1 MRSEVVVHGSRTDVT
16 LFPVHARYLVMGHGG
31 RSDEELLAATAR
43 DPEAFGVFYR
53 RHGVAV
59 FRYMLFRTGSAEEAA
74 ELSAEVFAAAL
85 ESSRRFKRMDTP
97 ARAWLFGIAN
107 HKLADSRRRGR
118 IESAARAKM
127 GVGRLGLDDAALERA
142 EELAGLVPGPGAAE
156 GLVADLPAGERD
168 AVLAR
173 VVEELSYV
181 EVAERLGITQPAAR
195 QRVRRGLARLA
206 QWLGESKA

>member
-1 MRSEVVVHGSRTDVT
+1 
-16 LFPVHARYLVMGHGG
+16 
-31 RSDEELLAATAR
+31 
-43 DPEAFGVFYR
+43 
-53 RHGVAV
+53 V

-85 ESSRRFKRMDTP
+85 EASGRFKRMATP

-118 IESAARAKM
+118 IESAARARM
-127 GVGRLGLDDAALERA
+127 GVDRLGLDDAALERA
-142 EELAGLVPGPGAAE
+142 EELAVLLPGAGVAE
-156 GLVADLPAGERD
+156 GLVEDLPAGERE

-173 VVEELSYV
+173 VVDERSYA

-206 QWLGESKA
+206 AWLSEGKA

>member
-1 MRSEVVVHGSRTDVT
+1 
-16 LFPVHARYLVMGHGG
+16 MGRGE
-31 RSDEELLAATAR
+31 RSDEECLAATAR
-43 DPEAFGVFYR
+43 DAEAFGAFYR

-85 ESSRRFKRMDTP
+85 ESSGRFKRMDTP

-118 IESAARAKM
+118 IESAARSRM
-127 GVGRLGLDDAALERA
+127 GVDRLALDDAALERA
-142 EELAGLVPGPGAAE
+142 EELAGQMLGAGAAE
-156 GLVADLPAGERD
+156 SLVADLPAGERD

-173 VVEELSYV
+173 VVEERSYA

-206 QWLGESKA
+206 RWLRESET

>member
-1 MRSEVVVHGSRTDVT
+1 
-16 LFPVHARYLVMGHGG
+16 MGPTE

-43 DPEAFGVFYR
+43 DAEAFGVFYR
-53 RHGVAV
+53 RHAVAV
-59 FRYMLFRTGSAEEAA
+59 FRYMVFRTGNAEAAA

-85 ESSRRFKRMDTP
+85 ESSGRFKRMDTP

-107 HKLADSRRRGR
+107 NKLADSRRRGR
-118 IESAARAKM
+118 IESAARDRM

-142 EELAGLVPGPGAAE
+142 EELASVGAAE
-156 GLVADLPAGERD
+156 TLVADLSPAERD

-173 VVEELSYV
+173 VVDERSYA
-181 EVAERLGITQPAAR
+181 EVAERLGISEPAAR

-206 QWLGESKA
+206 RWLGESKA

>member
-1 MRSEVVVHGSRTDVT
+1 
-16 LFPVHARYLVMGHGG
+16 MGPAP

-53 RHGVAV
+53 RHGEAV
-59 FRYMLFRTGSAEEAA
+59 FRYLLFRTSSAEQAA
-74 ELSAEVFAAAL
+74 ELSAEVFTAAL
-85 ESSRRFKRMDTP
+85 ESSGRFKRMDIP

-118 IESAARAKM
+118 IESAARLRM
-127 GVGRLGLDDAALERA
+127 GVDRLGLDDAALERA
-142 EELAGLVPGPGAAE
+142 EELAGLTPGAGAAE
-156 GLVADLPAGERD
+156 SLVADLPAGERD

-173 VVEELSYV
+173 VVEERSYGD
-181 EVAERLGITQPAAR
+181 VADRLGITQPAAR

-206 QWLGESKA
+206 HWLMEGKA

>member
-1 MRSEVVVHGSRTDVT
+1 MGS
-16 LFPVHARYLVMGHGG
+16 GE

-43 DPEAFGVFYR
+43 DPDAFGVFYG
-53 RHGVAV
+53 RHGMAV

-85 ESSRRFKRMDTP
+85 EASGRFKRMDIP

-118 IESAARAKM
+118 IESAARARM
-127 GVGRLGLDDAALERA
+127 GVARLGLDDVALERA
-142 EELAGLVPGPGAAE
+142 EELAGLMPGAGVAE
-156 GLVADLPAGERD
+156 SLVADLPVGERD

-173 VVEELSYV
+173 VVEERSYA

-206 QWLGESKA
+206 RWLRESET